1 MKVFQKS
8 SKIFKEIILPREMVD
23 IGEDVIGT
31 GSPNNQCGIV
41 IGTGS
46 PNNQCGIVTEMVTID
61 EKQFNEFENES
72 KTIEQ

>member
-8 SKIFKEIILPREMVD
+8 SNSKEIILPREMVD

-41 IGTGS
+41 I
-46 PNNQCGIVTEMVTID
+46 EMVTID
-61 EKQFNEFENES
+61 EKQFNEFGNES
-72 KTIEQ
+72 KTIKQ

>member
-41 IGTGS
+41 I
-46 PNNQCGIVTEMVTID
+46 EMVTIN
-61 EKQFNEFENES
+61 EQQFNEFNNES

>member
-41 IGTGS
+41 
-46 PNNQCGIVTEMVTID
+46 TEMVTID